1 MTTYELYHDESME
14 NGYWHGMLLVPIEK
28 KDKMLEAL
36 DKARNCT
43 GYYEPISLKSV
54 HKKNRIFSCAN
65 AWVHIG
71 CGFLRSRSKNQSYP
85 IRLGYENG
93 KPITLSLENDEIGAK
108 FILFRERDNHQKMKG
123 YPDSPSKIETTIRFA
138 LKGGLHY
145 LGSDEN
151 SIHIEKMHFDGHKHY
166 LRSLDKKRIVGRLN
180 GLRNYCSISNREDL
194 IDDNS
199 SNHNLKED
207 VQSYGDCQFL
217 QLTDLLIGSFRT
229 ALGVVT
235 RDLHKK
241 ISHFPKTLLA
251 DYNKGYVRMRYSRW
265 QNSFWVSE
273 CFLGDEGNWHF
284 ENINF
289 LNLPKEEQLNLFEN

>member
-166 LRSLDKKRIVGRLN
+166 LRSLDKKRIVGR
-180 GLRNYCSISNREDL
+180 ISCPKCGSVY
-194 IDDNS
+194 S
-199 SNHNLKED
+199 S
-207 VQSYGDCQFL
+207 Y
-217 QLTDLLIGSFRT
+217 
-229 ALGVVT
+229 
-235 RDLHKK
+235 
-241 ISHFPKTLLA
+241 
-251 DYNKGYVRMRYSRW
+251 
-265 QNSFWVSE
+265 VSE
-273 CFLGDEGNWHF
+273 CPTCKNS
-284 ENINF
+284 NINITVKHSPYIF
-289 LNLPKEEQLNLFEN
+289 CPACGGNLYDCGHTSVVT